1 MFKAITIL
9 DNDDRDVL
17 ATLLVDVNV
26 DLEQVLAE
34 IEQVKEDKAGE
45 WVLTDIIEGIS
56 CDYVEIETNCIYV

>member
-17 ATLLVDVNV
+17 TTLLVDVNV

-45 WVLTDIIEGIS
+45 
-56 CDYVEIETNCIYV
+56 